1 MGLSTV
7 LGLGPQ
13 GIFIP
18 YRLADAIP
26 ARRPPYKA
34 LEAVFDAARP
44 RMRLALDRI
53 AALARDLDAI
63 GQGPDGARWDQD
75 WFPRLDAAA
84 LYAMVRHL
92 KPKTV
97 IEIGAGHSTR
107 FIARAVADGGLTTRH
122 MALDPSPRAVLP
134 QGVERVAATLQ
145 AADPG
150 LFRGLGP
157 GDILFVDSSHV
168 LVPGSDVDIVVNDI
182 LPLLPAGAAVHVHD
196 IFLPDAYP
204 GDWLWRGYN
213 EQTAIAAL
221 LQGGAF
227 EIAFSSRYAATRMA
241 DDPAV
246 KALARLPIVPGA
258 WESSLWLEKRAR
270 DIP

>member
-1 MGLSTV
+1 M
-7 LGLGPQ
+7 LGLGPR

-18 YRLADAIP
+18 YRLAGAIS

-44 RMRLALDRI
+44 RMRLTLERT

-75 WFPRLDAAA
+75 WFPRLDAAV

-122 MALDPSPRAVLP
+122 VALDPWPRAVLP
-134 QGVERVAATLQ
+134 QGVERVATTLQ
-145 AADPG
+145 ATDPN

-157 GDILFVDSSHV
+157 GDILFIDSSHV
-168 LVPGSDVDIVVNDI
+168 LVPGSDVDIIVNDI
-182 LPLLPAGAAVHVHD
+182 LPLLPAGTMMHVHD
-196 IFLPDAYP
+196 IFLPDGYP
-204 GDWLWRGYN
+204 SDWHWRGYN
-213 EQTAIAAL
+213 EQTAVAVL
-221 LQGGAF
+221 LQGRAY
-227 EIAFSSRYAATRMA
+227 EIVFSSRYATTRLA

-246 KALARLPIVPGA
+246 RTLARLPIVPGA
-258 WESSLWLEKRAR
+258 WESSLWIEKRTC